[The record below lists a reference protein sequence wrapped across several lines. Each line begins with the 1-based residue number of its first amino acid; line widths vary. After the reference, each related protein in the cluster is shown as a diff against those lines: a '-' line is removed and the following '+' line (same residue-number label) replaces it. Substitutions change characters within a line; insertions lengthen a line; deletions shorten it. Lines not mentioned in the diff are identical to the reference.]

1 VEGGSARSDIPRIRG
16 SPAELSATS
25 GCRSNRVNRGA
36 KRFFTIA
43 ENSASHHFARQLRL
57 SELGYSIAVFTS
69 RVLASLE
76 ARMRRICLVVAAVL
90 GFGAVVAAAEEPSG
104 RPGAAQPTAPA
115 VPPASGTSS
124 SDLNRS
130 GGVITPPADIDPDI
144 KRHPPSTETP
154 MPIIPPPGTPGGNP
168 AVKPK

>member
-1 VEGGSARSDIPRIRG
+1 MVRRG
-16 SPAELSATS
+16 IVGNLLWKAVTPAATFPGFVDRRQNYPPLWVAEATELT
-25 GCRSNRVNRGA
+25 GRGA
-36 KRFFTIA
+36 I
-43 ENSASHHFARQLRL
+43 ASHYFARELRL
-57 SELGYSIAVFTS
+57 SELGYSTAVFTS
-69 RVLASLE
+69 WVLASLE
-76 ARMRRICLVVAAVL
+76 SRMRRICLVMAAVL

-104 RPGAAQPTAPA
+104 RPGAGQPTAPA

-154 MPIIPPPGTPGGNP
+154 MPIIPPGGNP